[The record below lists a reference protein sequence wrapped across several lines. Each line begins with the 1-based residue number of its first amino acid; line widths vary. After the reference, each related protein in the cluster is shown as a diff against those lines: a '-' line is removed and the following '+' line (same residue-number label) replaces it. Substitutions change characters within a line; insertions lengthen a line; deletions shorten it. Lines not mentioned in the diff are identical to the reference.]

1 MKKPSKALEV
11 LAVFAQYGPQKVS
24 MTDIAKAAGLSRQ
37 SIYNQFGSK
46 DAALEWAVA
55 TVLTEATQAAVDVF
69 EQSSK
74 DPLEV
79 IVDAFQK
86 WIGEHLQIWRGT
98 PHGAEI
104 LEYVIEVA
112 ANAEV
117 DYEGLFFT
125 ALAKFLV
132 STSLANDGKQAE
144 DMTYTLGLISKGL
157 LLKTDRAEDYRYG
170 LDRACRVV
178 CGTP

>member
-1 MKKPSKALEV
+1 MKKPSKAIEV

-55 TVLTEATQAAVDVF
+55 TVLTEATHAAVRVF
-69 EQSSK
+69 ERSSK
-74 DPLEV
+74 EPLDV

-86 WIGEHLQIWRGT
+86 WIGEHIQIWRGT
-98 PHGAEI
+98 PHGSEI
-104 LEYVIEVA
+104 LEYAIESA
-112 ANAEV
+112 ADAEV

-125 ALAKFLV
+125 ALATFLV
-132 STSLANDGKQAE
+132 RAALVNDSKQAD

-157 LLKTDRAEDYRYG
+157 LLKTDRPEDYRTG
-170 LDRACRVV
+170 LGRAFRVA
-178 CGTP
+178 CGTF